1 MPDPT
6 TLGGFLAVMAFTVGA
21 NLMLKLGAGDPEV
34 HRMFGL
40 LGWKSLA
47 GLALFGCGGIVYAF
61 LLRRVPL
68 NIAQV
73 FTSAQFVGVIVAA
86 SLVLGEPISAARW
99 LGIACIT
106 LGIALVGLTVKI

>member
-6 TLGGFLAVMAFTVGA
+6 TLGEFLAVMVFTVGA
-21 NLMLKLGAGDPEV
+21 NLMLNLGAGASEAD
-34 HRMFGL
+34 RFWGL

-47 GLALFGCGGIVYAF
+47 GLALFGCGGILYAF

-73 FTSAQFVGVIVAA
+73 FTSAQFVGVVVAA
-86 SLVLGEPISAARW
+86 SLVLA
-99 LGIACIT
+99 
-106 LGIALVGLTVKI
+106 